1 MENESSF
8 ENKMYYLRQGES
20 IFINKSFDE
29 QKKYIS
35 SQLNLQFNSENLH
48 ILIGSGCSL
57 PAIPLMGHTFQKV
70 KELVEVREVLGKF
83 GGDSQDIEGYLNWL
97 RTAMIFYDPETS
109 DFKKFEQAYNFTK
122 MELLK
127 SINLNYHD
135 DIDDHSSDGDKKT
148 KASLENYLKFYSGIF
163 AQREF
168 KKLSPINVFTTNY
181 DLFNE
186 VAMELLRIHYTNGFR
201 GSVNR
206 TFDPS
211 EFRLRLVDDENR
223 YKDKW
228 NALRRYVKLYKIHG
242 SIDWKFN
249 HKLREIVQSNVNL
262 DEYMDVM
269 IYPTVNKH
277 YESQQ
282 TPYSELFREFTINLQ
297 KKNST
302 LIVLGY
308 GFPDDHINQ
317 LISQSLNNEDF
328 TLIIFGNKNE
338 TNAAKFIEQHR
349 EKHNLHFI
357 GGNNGSEA
365 NGHHFN
371 KVIEY
376 LGNGEKNEDP
386 E

>member
-1 MENESSF
+1 MESESVI
-8 ENKMYYLRQGES
+8 ENKMYYIRHGED
-20 IFINKSFDE
+20 IFFNKSFKD
-29 QKKYIS
+29 QKKFIFS
-35 SQLNLQFNSENLH
+35 LLNLQFNSENLH

-57 PAIPLMGHTFQKV
+57 PAIPLMGQTFYKV
-70 KELVEVREVLGKF
+70 KELAEVREALGKF

-97 RTAMIFYDPETS
+97 RTAMIFHDPDTS
-109 DFKKFEQAYNFTK
+109 EFRKFEQAYNSTK
-122 MELLK
+122 IELLK
-127 SINLNYHD
+127 SINLNYHNDFD
-135 DIDDHSSDGDKKT
+135 DQNSDDRKT
-148 KASLENYLKFYSGIF
+148 KVSLENYLKFYSGIF

-186 VAMELLRIHYTNGFR
+186 VAMELLGIHYTNGFR
-201 GSVNR
+201 GSINR
-206 TFDPS
+206 TFEPS

-249 HKLREIVQSNVNL
+249 HKLKEIVQSNVNL
-262 DEYMDVM
+262 DEHVDVM

-277 YESQQ
+277 YETQQ

-328 TLIIFGNKNE
+328 TLIVFGNKNE
-338 TNAAKFIEQHR
+338 TNAAKFIEKHR

-357 GGNNGSEA
+357 GGNNGGDA
-365 NGHHFN
+365 NGHHFS

-376 LGNGEKNEDP
+376 LGSGEINENA